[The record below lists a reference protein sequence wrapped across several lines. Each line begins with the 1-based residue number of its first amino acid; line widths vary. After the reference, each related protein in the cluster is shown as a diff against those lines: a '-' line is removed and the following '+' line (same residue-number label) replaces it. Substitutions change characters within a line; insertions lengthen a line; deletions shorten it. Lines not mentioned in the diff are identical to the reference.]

1 MSKRF
6 NYNFKTLLKYNNFD
20 KPYKL
25 LIGQKILVNNIS
37 VINNKKINYI
47 IYSDRY
53 KKNILYSN
61 FFKNKLNI
69 LNILNRN
76 KSLTKICFFY
86 NTNYNVLRKST
97 FYNHW
102 YWPLKNLRAQFFY
115 NYSINNKGIEIAGIQ
130 GESVF
135 ASCKGTVVYVGDFFK
150 NYGNLIIIKH
160 NNNYLSMYGFNKN
173 IFVKLND
180 EVYAHQKISTMGL
193 SKNNLARLY
202 FEVRLKGNSVN
213 LLSLFPSIKFKKN

>member
-1 MSKRF
+1 M
-6 NYNFKTLLKYNNFD
+6 
-20 KPYKL
+20 
-25 LIGQKILVNNIS
+25 
-37 VINNKKINYI
+37 
-47 IYSDRY
+47 
-53 KKNILYSN
+53 
-61 FFKNKLNI
+61 
-69 LNILNRN
+69 
-76 KSLTKICFFY
+76 
-86 NTNYNVLRKST
+86 
-97 FYNHW
+97 
-102 YWPLKNLRAQFFY
+102 
-115 NYSINNKGIEIAGIQ
+115 
-130 GESVF
+130 
-135 ASCKGTVVYVGDFFK
+135 VYVGDFFK

>member
-1 MSKRF
+1 
-6 NYNFKTLLKYNNFD
+6 
-20 KPYKL
+20 
-25 LIGQKILVNNIS
+25 
-37 VINNKKINYI
+37 
-47 IYSDRY
+47 
-53 KKNILYSN
+53 
-61 FFKNKLNI
+61 
-69 LNILNRN
+69 
-76 KSLTKICFFY
+76 
-86 NTNYNVLRKST
+86 
-97 FYNHW
+97 
-102 YWPLKNLRAQFFY
+102 
-115 NYSINNKGIEIAGIQ
+115 
-130 GESVF
+130 
-135 ASCKGTVVYVGDFFK
+135 VVYVGDFFK